1 MLNRPIFTQEF
12 QVQDFLP
19 EPNSAYIFSDSHE
32 ERSKHLQ
39 NFMSQSSGT
48 QFVELTD
55 FTTSTFMFEGDATS
69 FRSRVQTDKFWAQL
83 QQNII
88 YIDITGLPHHIWAP
102 LILTVQDLDRDVR
115 VIYIEPASYAFSS
128 SPTEGKI
135 FELSET
141 INGISPIPKFGQL
154 RESADTEVVFV
165 PLLGFEGSRLSYVLD
180 QIQPLDENIIP
191 IVGVPGFRVEFP
203 FYTFIGNQFPL
214 METKSWQRS
223 LFVPANCPFSL
234 FYVLESEQTKYPDR
248 LFKIA
253 LIGTKPQALGAVLF
267 YLKNTKSVEL
277 IYDHPIRKTNR
288 TAGATKLLQYSIS
301 KLSKLVI

>member
-1 MLNRPIFTQEF
+1 MLKKPIFTQEF
-12 QVQDFLP
+12 QVRDFSP
-19 EPNSAYIFSDSHE
+19 EPGSAYIFSNSDE

-39 NFMSQSSGT
+39 NFISKSTGT
-48 QFVELTD
+48 QFVELKD
-55 FTTSTFMFEGDATS
+55 FTTTAFKFQGEQIS
-69 FRSRVQTDKFWAQL
+69 FRSKSQINKFWSQL
-83 QQNII
+83 GQGII

-102 LILTVQDLDRDVR
+102 LILTVQNLGRDVR
-115 VIYIEPASYAFSS
+115 VIYIEPSSYAFSS

-141 INGISPIPKFGQL
+141 IAGISPIPKFGQL
-154 RESADTEVVFV
+154 RESADSEVVFI

-191 IVGVPGFRVEFP
+191 IVGVPGFRIEFP
-203 FYTFIGNQFPL
+203 FYTYIGNQFPL
-214 METKSWQRS
+214 TETKSWQRS

-234 FYVLESEQTKYPDR
+234 YYRLETERLRYPNR

-267 YLKNTKSVEL
+267 YLNNTKSVEL
-277 IYDHPIRKTNR
+277 IYDHPIRKSNR
-288 TAGATKLLQYSIS
+288 TEGATKLLQYSIS